1 MSKTRAV
8 LPRNDCG
15 LTCRLYRRCCRTMQR
30 RFEGK
35 EEARAFPCKR
45 FLLGFFFFFFGF
57 PLIFSSLFP
66 IRRQSNYSRPLFQSA
81 SGFATT
87 SNRKKERSKTAMRNA
102 RIKLSFSRLPLKLS
116 LNSPDESC
124 QITTAPEPVG
134 QPYPAASSAH
144 VASTF
149 DFFFLFF
156 FYRERETRNA
166 LNIQREGLTE
176 CYVKRQNV

>member
-1 MSKTRAV
+1 MLQNNAKAIRGERGSASV
-8 LPRNDCG
+8 SLQEISVG
-15 LTCRLYRRCCRTMQR
+15 
-30 RFEGK
+30 
-35 EEARAFPCKR
+35 
-45 FLLGFFFFFFGF
+45 FLFFFFGF